1 MAGKAEADK
10 QVDDQSDRP
19 IDKQEERGGDDGGRE
34 GVEGQI
40 INALVTAGD

>member
-1 MAGKAEADK
+1 MAGKTEADK
-10 QVDDQSDRP
+10 QVEGQSDRP